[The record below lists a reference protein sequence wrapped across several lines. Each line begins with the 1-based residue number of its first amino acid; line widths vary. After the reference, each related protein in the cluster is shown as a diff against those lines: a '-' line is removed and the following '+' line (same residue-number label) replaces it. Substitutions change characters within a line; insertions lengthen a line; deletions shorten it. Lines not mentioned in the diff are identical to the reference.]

1 MIACRSGGTLVVDED
16 RLQHVVRGLHDI
28 FFQKL
33 DPLIFE

>member
-1 MIACRSGGTLVVDED
+1 MIACKFGSTFVVDED